1 MKRIPTLFVS
11 LIVLALA
18 IAPRMGFAA
27 EILNPLGEID
37 TVMDVLIVLTRF
49 VLGITALIA
58 VIMVIYGGFVL
69 MLSRGNSQEVQK
81 GKDVIFWAILGMA
94 AAILSYSIMSFFFDV
109 ITGQTTP

>member
-1 MKRIPTLFVS
+1 MKRLPWIRSLMFILGLTL
-11 LIVLALA
+11 L
-18 IAPRMGFAA
+18 PRLVIAA
-27 EILNPLGEID
+27 EIENPLGGIE
-37 TVMDVLIVLTRF
+37 TVTDVLIVLTRF

-109 ITGQTTP
+109 ITGQAA